1 MIKLLGK
8 FALSYQDVSKIILDF
23 STSLIAFKQAF
34 KKMRIKIFP
43 PTYIQLHMTT
53 AINMRSTS
61 IILEFVEVFVTKA
74 VVHGLMDPLK
84 VLIMQVLT
92 TKESIHVKQS
102 SK

>member
-1 MIKLLGK
+1 
-8 FALSYQDVSKIILDF
+8 
-23 STSLIAFKQAF
+23 
-34 KKMRIKIFP
+34 
-43 PTYIQLHMTT
+43 MTT
-53 AINMRSTS
+53 AINMRSTG

-74 VVHGLMDPLK
+74 VVHGLMDPLQ